1 MLVTREREGREREV
15 CYGEGIG
22 GAYFEPGKE
31 FWGLGFGNLKGSKD
45 WEGKSKS
52 QDEKV
57 EREIK
62 F

>member
-45 WEGKSKS
+45 
-52 QDEKV
+52 
-57 EREIK
+57 
-62 F
+62 